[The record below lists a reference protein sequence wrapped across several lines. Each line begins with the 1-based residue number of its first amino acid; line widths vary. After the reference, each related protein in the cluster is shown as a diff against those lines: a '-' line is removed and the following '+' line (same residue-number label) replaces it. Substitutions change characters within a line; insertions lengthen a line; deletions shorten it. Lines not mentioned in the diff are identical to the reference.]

1 MEDNTTKHRVMPMV
15 FVGLLLL
22 SFTNGVHADEAS
34 DEFIIDGRLQMVTLE
49 SGESYQQTMD
59 VDEGAIVSVNVGCS
73 SCQVQLD
80 AGDTSI
86 SSSTSVTYEATEAT
100 SVQITISSAAAETV
114 STSVLVAEDEMH
126 LDQRPSPDST
136 IDLVDSYRCED
147 PSACL
152 DMHRGNL
159 QTILNGDY
167 ASLGFDAGAVK
178 SDSEEYYGFEV
189 HADETVELTLHHR

>member
-1 MEDNTTKHRVMPMV
+1 MEDNTTKHRMMPLV

-22 SFTNGVHADEAS
+22 SFTNVVHADEAS

-49 SGESYQQTMD
+49 SGETYEQTIN
-59 VDEGAIVSVNVGCS
+59 VEAGGIVSVNVGCS

-86 SSSTSVTYEATEAT
+86 SSSTSVTYEATETT
-100 SVQITISSAAAETV
+100 SVQITISSATAETV

-126 LDQRPSPDST
+126 LDQPPSTDST
-136 IDLVDSYRCED
+136 IGLVDSYRCEN

-152 DMHRGNL
+152 DMLRGNL

-167 ASLGFDAGAVK
+167 ASLGFDAGAV
-178 SDSEEYYGFEV
+178 
-189 HADETVELTLHHR
+189 